1 MHKLNEQEVFW
12 QNDFGND
19 YSERARGADRVA
31 ANLAFFSKSLAHTRG
46 IASILEFGS
55 NIGLNMISLK
65 QLLPHAALAAI
76 EINRK
81 AALEL
86 EQNIP
91 GIEVHNISILDFKPD
106 KAWDLVLSKGVLI
119 HIHPDDLPKAYELMY
134 NSSSRYLL
142 ICEYYNPT
150 PINME
155 YRGHTGKLFK
165 RDFAGELLDRYADL
179 TLLDY
184 GFSYRRDPN
193 FPQDDLTWFLLEKI
207 SISCNR

>member
-1 MHKLNEQEVFW
+1 M
-12 QNDFGND
+12 
-19 YSERARGADRVA
+19 
-31 ANLAFFSKSLAHTRG
+31 
-46 IASILEFGS
+46 
-55 NIGLNMISLK
+55 
-65 QLLPHAALAAI
+65 
-76 EINRK
+76 
-81 AALEL
+81 
-86 EQNIP
+86 
-91 GIEVHNISILDFKPD
+91 SILDFKPD

-119 HIHPDDLPKAYELMY
+119 HIDPDDLPKAYELMY

-193 FPQDDLTWFLLEKI
+193 FPQDDLNWFLLEKKTAV
-207 SISCNR
+207 